1 MLLENLNVNLIVKHL
16 IQTKIG
22 IVISIKVNATNQ
34 CKNGI
39 FKDDYTSNCSVCSRE
54 CNKECESD
62 EYLRNRICIKNDFNK
77 LMITYNETVNITET
91 VSINSIDKTEHCF
104 IGVIIFGIICL
115 LLLIIIVSNLR
126 EMATIDYSY

>member
-1 MLLENLNVNLIVKHL
+1 M
-16 IQTKIG
+16 
-22 IVISIKVNATNQ
+22 
-34 CKNGI
+34 KNGI

-62 EYLRNRICIKNDFNK
+62 EYLRNRICIKSDFNK